1 MNLRDETRFIMNKY
15 GISASKRLGQ
25 NFLIDDNAV
34 DEIVR
39 AAEIS
44 KEDFVIEIGPGLGTL
59 TAKLVQHAGK
69 VTCVELDDR
78 MISILSERFALYDNF
93 ELIHDDIL
101 KIDIS
106 KLIAEAFSES
116 DGKLKHAKVVANLP
130 YYITTPIIMK
140 LLKERL
146 NLQSITIMVQKEVAN
161 RLVAE
166 PGSHECGAI
175 TYSIYYYTTPT
186 KCIDVSK
193 YSFVPSPEVDS
204 AVIKLNLLSE
214 PRIQVEDEQVFFNI
228 IKAAFMQKR
237 KTLINALFSAKL
249 ISSKD
254 EGEKMLTE
262 LGFDPNIRGEKL
274 SLNDYKR
281 IYDYL
286 KTK

>member
-1 MNLRDETRFIMNKY
+1 MDLRNETKFIMNKY

-25 NFLIDDNAV
+25 NFLIDEDVV

-39 AAEIS
+39 AAQIS
-44 KEDFVIEIGPGLGTL
+44 DEDYVIEIGPGLGTL
-59 TAKLVQHAGK
+59 TAKLVQHAGQ
-69 VTCVELDDR
+69 VTCVELDNR

-93 ELIHDDIL
+93 ELIHEDIL
-101 KIDIS
+101 KVDLS
-106 KLIAEAFSES
+106 KKIAEAISDS
-116 DGKLKHAKVVANLP
+116 DGKLKQAKVVANLP

-146 NLQSITIMVQKEVAN
+146 NLQSITVMVQKEVAN

-175 TYSIYYYTTPT
+175 TYSIYYYTDPV

-204 AVIKLNLLSE
+204 AVINLTLLNE
-214 PRIQVEDEQVFFNI
+214 PRIQIEDEQVFFNI

-237 KTLINALFSAKL
+237 KTLINALFSAKI
-249 ISSKD
+249 ISSKE
-254 EGEKMLTE
+254 EGEKILTE
-262 LGFDPNIRGEKL
+262 LGFDKNIRGEKL
-274 SLNDYKR
+274 SLDDYKK

>member
-1 MNLRDETRFIMNKY
+1 MNLRDETKFIMNKY

-25 NFLIDDNAV
+25 NFLIDDIVV

-39 AAEIS
+39 AADIS
-44 KEDFVIEIGPGLGTL
+44 SEDFVIEIGPGLGTL
-59 TAKLVQHAGK
+59 TAKLIEHAGK

-116 DGKLKHAKVVANLP
+116 DGKLKSAKVVANLP

-146 NLQSITIMVQKEVAN
+146 NLQSITVMIQKEVAD

-175 TYSIYYYTTPT
+175 TYSIYYYTNPT

-204 AVIKLNLLSE
+204 AVIKLSLLSK
-214 PRIQVEDEQVFFNI
+214 PRIQVEDEQAFFNV

-237 KTLINALFSAKL
+237 KTLINALFSAKI

-262 LGFDPNIRGEKL
+262 LGFDKNIRGEKL
-274 SLNDYKR
+274 SLNDYKI
-281 IYDYL
+281 IYEYL
-286 KTK
+286 KTI